1 MAANVSDS
9 TARPLVLG
17 IDAGGTL
24 TDTFIVAEDGSFTVG
39 KAETTPSDESV
50 GFMES
55 TDDAL
60 SYWGLDRKKLFSSL
74 DVVLYSGT
82 TMLNT
87 LLTYRGKRV
96 GLITTRGFEDS
107 LFMGRGLQVYAGYSY
122 SDRLH
127 AVTHRHPRPLTQR
140 RLVHGVTE
148 RIDMFG
154 KPVIPLYEHEVHAAA
169 NHLVDEKVEA
179 ISICF
184 LFSYLNGAHES
195 LAARIV
201 EEVLAER
208 VEAMFRCS
216 FRRR

>member
-87 LLTYRGKRV
+87 LLTYRG
-96 GLITTRGFEDS
+96 
-107 LFMGRGLQVYAGYSY
+107 
-122 SDRLH
+122 
-127 AVTHRHPRPLTQR
+127 THSSASCR
-140 RLVHGVTE
+140 R
-148 RIDMFG
+148 
-154 KPVIPLYEHEVHAAA
+154 
-169 NHLVDEKVEA
+169 
-179 ISICF
+179 
-184 LFSYLNGAHES
+184 
-195 LAARIV
+195 
-201 EEVLAER
+201 
-208 VEAMFRCS
+208 
-216 FRRR
+216 